1 VNDPDLVKDLDD
13 HEVSYSGHYESK
25 FLSSILSWVIP
36 IGIFFL
42 IWRYAMKKMGPG
54 MGVMSFGKSKA
65 KMFAESET
73 KVTFADV
80 AGIDEA
86 EEELQEVVEFLSN
99 PGKFQKL
106 GGRIP
111 KGVLLVGP
119 PGTGKTLLA
128 RAVAGEARVP
138 FFSISGSEFVE
149 MFVGVGA
156 ARVRDLFAQAASQA
170 PCIIFIDELDALG
183 KARGMNVMGGH
194 DEREQTLNQLLV
206 EMDGFE
212 TNKGVIIMAATNRP
226 EILDPALLRPG
237 RFDRQVLVDR
247 PDINGRE
254 AILKIHSKNVLLAS
268 EVDLR
273 KVAGRTPGFVGADL
287 ANLINEA
294 ALLAARKDKEEVGSA
309 EFDEAVDRVVGGLQK
324 KNRVM
329 NPQEKE
335 IVAFHESGH
344 AIVAESV
351 EHADPVHKISVI
363 PRGIAALGYTQQQPT
378 EDRYLMTRS
387 ELLDRLAVLL
397 GGRVAEE
404 LVFGEIST
412 GAQNDLQ
419 RATDTARS
427 MVTEYGM
434 SDRLGLVTYER
445 ARQPMYLPES
455 FAPGKSYS
463 EEKAGQIDE
472 EVTRFVEE
480 AHQRVRK
487 ILSERRDVLDD
498 LAHLLSQ
505 KEVVK
510 GEELRKMLGKTPAA

>member
-1 VNDPDLVKDLDD
+1 MPSNGKKELGGILKDKLRSTFSPRDPQKKKDALPPKAHFSIWYFLMAFILFSYLQQYFFSGKVETIPYSQFKQYIAEDTLSKLTIGPENIRGTLKGKGERPGQDQEFTTVRVTDPDLVKDLDD
-13 HEVSYSGHYESK
+13 HKVSYSGHYKSK
-25 FLSSILSWVIP
+25 FLSSILSWIIP

-65 KMFAESET
+65 KIFAESET

-128 RAVAGEARVP
+128 RAVAGEAKVP

-156 ARVRDLFAQAASQA
+156 ARVRDLFAQATRQA

-254 AILKIHSKNVLLAS
+254 AILKIHSKNVLLARN
-268 EVDLR
+268 VNIR

-287 ANLINEA
+287 ANLVNEA
-294 ALLAARKDKEEVGSA
+294 ALLAARKEKKRVGSA
-309 EFDEAVDRVVGGLQK
+309 DFDEAIDRVVAGLAK
-324 KNRVM
+324 KSRVM
-329 NPQEKE
+329 NPKEKE
-335 IVAFHESGH
+335 IVAFHESG
-344 AIVAESV
+344 
-351 EHADPVHKISVI
+351 
-363 PRGIAALGYTQQQPT
+363 
-378 EDRYLMTRS
+378 
-387 ELLDRLAVLL
+387 
-397 GGRVAEE
+397 
-404 LVFGEIST
+404 
-412 GAQNDLQ
+412 
-419 RATDTARS
+419 
-427 MVTEYGM
+427 
-434 SDRLGLVTYER
+434 
-445 ARQPMYLPES
+445 
-455 FAPGKSYS
+455 
-463 EEKAGQIDE
+463 
-472 EVTRFVEE
+472 
-480 AHQRVRK
+480 
-487 ILSERRDVLDD
+487 
-498 LAHLLSQ
+498 
-505 KEVVK
+505 
-510 GEELRKMLGKTPAA
+510 